1 MVKFVALDAEDV
13 RKADSYIPISVKHK
27 AIQILSAGCV
37 EQVSLK
43 VEAGENSVRPMPPR
57 WQENVLGKRLVMAY
71 VLASLYLHKIDGEA
85 LFNKDN
91 PEFSFSERQFDLF
104 SQAYFNLEQFKRH
117 EDPEIRSKAFAILA
131 DYRDFE
137 KMLNAE
143 IYNMLQSRNDLLS
156 RLCMMMDM
164 QVAPEALQAAL
175 SDLEKITQEANQEL
189 DKKKAWMDQV
199 KKEQGA

>member
-13 RKADSYIPISVKHK
+13 RKADTYIPISVKHK
-27 AIQILSAGCV
+27 VIQILAAGCV
-37 EQVSLK
+37 EEVSLK
-43 VEAGENSVRPMPPR
+43 LESGKDNVRPMPPR
-57 WQENVLGKRLVMAY
+57 WQENVLGKRLIMAY
-71 VLASLYLHKIDGEA
+71 VLASLYLHKIDGEE

-91 PEFSFSERQFDLF
+91 PKFSFSERQFDLF

-117 EDPEIRSKAFAILA
+117 EDPEIRSRAFAILA

-143 IYNMLQSRNDLLS
+143 IYNTLQSRNDLLS

-164 QVAPEALQAAL
+164 QAAPEAIQAAL
-175 SDLEKITQEANQEL
+175 SDLERITQEANQEL
-189 DKKKAWMDQV
+189 GKRKVWMEQV
-199 KKEQGA
+199 KQEQGA